1 MRGLRKWAV
10 AIWRGELEMKPTG
23 FSRWKEPKRWCKG
36 AVFWSLVAEKK
47 WRRRTVASRGWGI
60 WRGRRLSGSCREW
73 KCGCITQTE
82 QGEGLKVNGLLAFGC
97 DERKGWCRG
106 FGFRM
111 KMEETQMSNPP
122 EKSQTV
128 GRDLQRKVGA
138 LSFWRKGSVFGGREK
153 VTWLFSEV
161 ITKIFLLLN

>member
-1 MRGLRKWAV
+1 
-10 AIWRGELEMKPTG
+10 MKPTG

-36 AVFWSLVAEKK
+36 AVLWSLVAEKK

-60 WRGRRLSGSCREW
+60 WRGRRLNGSCREW

-138 LSFWRKGSVFGGREK
+138 LSKRQCFWRKGKSDLAFFRSDYQNFPPPQLDKIPIQFGFD
-153 VTWLFSEV
+153 LIQF
-161 ITKIFLLLN
+161 FCF